1 MEQTQSPHVDVLSFP
16 GNIGRLARRPENR
29 SSPVRRNYL
38 TSLVGL
44 VLAFAFAF
52 GAAAAET
59 AGPPADYKIDPEYT
73 STSPDGA
80 TVAASIVQET

>member
-1 MEQTQSPHVDVLSFP
+1 MEKTQSPHVDVLSFP
-16 GNIGRLARRPENR
+16 GNIGRLACRPENR

-44 VLAFAFAF
+44 VLAFAF
-52 GAAAAET
+52 GAET

>member
-1 MEQTQSPHVDVLSFP
+1 MEKTQSPHVDVLSFP
-16 GNIGRLARRPENR
+16 GNIGRLACRPENR

-44 VLAFAFAF
+44 VLAFAF